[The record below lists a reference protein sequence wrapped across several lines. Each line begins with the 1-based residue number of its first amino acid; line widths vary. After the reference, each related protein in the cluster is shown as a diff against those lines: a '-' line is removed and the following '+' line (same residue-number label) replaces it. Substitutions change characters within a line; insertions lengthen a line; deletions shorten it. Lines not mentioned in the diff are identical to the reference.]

1 MTLELSAEE
10 VLTTT
15 RSVRRR
21 LNLEKEVSVEV
32 LRDCLDIALQAPTGS
47 LRQDWHFVVS
57 TDRDQCREVGTIYQ
71 EVWTA
76 MVTDEYLDASA
87 SKQGE
92 ESDRASW
99 LNMMVQRVT
108 WRKFSPM
115 CRQYLFPVL
124 QEDLR
129 EQTP

>member
-76 MVTDEYLDASA
+76 MGTDEYLDASA

-92 ESDRASW
+92 ESDRFRSPE
-99 LNMMVQRVT
+99 T
-108 WRKFSPM
+108 SGTRKESLWEK
-115 CRQYLFPVL
+115 RNK
-124 QEDLR
+124 
-129 EQTP
+129 

>member
-21 LNLEKEVSVEV
+21 LNLEKEVSAEV

-76 MVTDEYLDASA
+76 IQARRRERSSVMAQHD
-87 SKQGE
+87 G
-92 ESDRASW
+92 
-99 LNMMVQRVT
+99 
-108 WRKFSPM
+108 FSTSPG
-115 CRQYLFPVL
+115 
-124 QEDLR
+124 
-129 EQTP
+129 

>member
-99 LNMMVQRVT
+99 LNMMGSARHLAEI
-108 WRKFSPM
+108 FPM